1 MDKALVDKDSNLLAN
16 SAKKF
21 GQNEHLTDLEMKNI
35 FKQQIRK
42 IMTKNVKTLEKHI
55 T

>member
-1 MDKALVDKDSNLLAN
+1 MDKALVEKDNTLISN

-35 FKQQIRK
+35 FK
-42 IMTKNVKTLEKHI
+42 
-55 T
+55 